1 MQMDN
6 PLLESY
12 RNLLENLGKEDL
24 IRIIEDRDS
33 GQGRVIRKGGR
44 ELLNFSS
51 NDYLG
56 LASEAP
62 CTDRTGE
69 KHRHGGA
76 GASRLLSGGTTEH
89 SRLEEEIALWKGTE
103 ASILFTSGYAA
114 NTGAIPALSDEETV
128 IFSDEL
134 NHASIIDG
142 CRISRAKKIIYRHLN
157 MKHLRSM
164 LSNTTLRKKI
174 IVTESV
180 FSMDGDIAPVDELTE
195 IASRH
200 EALLYIDDA
209 HATGVLGGGKGS
221 LAEFNISHQ
230 SFIIEM
236 GTLSKAVGSLGGFV
250 ASTGLVRKLLVNRAR
265 SLIYTTALP
274 VHAVMTSLRN
284 IKAIR
289 KSPDLVKRLWKNREY
304 LHSGLMDMK
313 LDTGRSRTPIIPL
326 MLDDNSSALRLSDF
340 LSGRGIYAPAIR
352 YPTVKRP
359 RLRITVTASHQ
370 EDDLETL
377 LQALREALSAG
388 LL

>member
-12 RNLLENLGKEDL
+12 RTLLETLRRDNLL
-24 IRIIEDRDS
+24 RIIEDRDS
-33 GQGRVIRKGGR
+33 GQGRIIKRGGR

-56 LASEAP
+56 LASAN
-62 CTDRTGE
+62 TYRNRTG
-69 KHRHGGA
+69 KVLHGGA
-76 GASRLLSGGTTEH
+76 GASRLLSGGTAEH
-89 SRLEEEIALWKGTE
+89 ARLEQEIALWKGTE
-103 ASILFTSGYAA
+103 TSLLFTSGYAA
-114 NTGAIPALSDEETV
+114 NTGAVPALSDEETV

-142 CRISRAKKIIYRHLN
+142 CRLSRAEKTIYRHLD
-157 MKHLRSM
+157 MAHLRAA
-164 LSNTTLRKKI
+164 LSKTGCRKKI

-180 FSMDGDIAPVDELTE
+180 FSMDGDIAPIDELAE

-221 LAEFNISHQ
+221 LAEFNISRQ

-236 GTLSKAVGSLGGFV
+236 GTLSKAAGSIGGFI
-250 ASTGLVRKLLVNRAR
+250 ASTRLVREFLVNRAR

-274 VHAVMTSLRN
+274 VHAVTTSIEN
-284 IKAIR
+284 IRMIR
-289 KSPDLVKRLWKNREY
+289 ETPDLIRRLWRNREHLY
-304 LHSGLMDMK
+304 SGLRDMN

-326 MLDDNSSALRLSDF
+326 ILKDNSSALRLSEF
-340 LSGRGIYAPAIR
+340 LSSRGIYAPAIR
-352 YPTVKRP
+352 YPTVRSP
-359 RLRITVTASHQ
+359 RLRITVTAGHQ

-377 LQALREALSAG
+377 LSRLREALSAG

>member
-1 MQMDN
+1 MNN

-12 RNLLENLGKEDL
+12 SLLLENLGKDDL
-24 IRIIEDRDS
+24 LRVIEDRDS
-33 GQGRVIRKGGR
+33 SQGRIIKKGGR

-56 LASEAP
+56 LASAN
-62 CTDRTGE
+62 TYKNRTG
-69 KHRHGGA
+69 KDLHGGA

-89 SRLEEEIALWKGTE
+89 ARLEREIALWKGTE
-103 ASILFTSGYAA
+103 SSLLFTSGYAA

-128 IFSDEL
+128 ILSDEL

-142 CRISRAKKIIYRHLN
+142 CRLSRAEKIIYRHLD
-157 MKHLRSM
+157 MKHLRSI
-164 LSNTTLRKKI
+164 LTSTRFRKKI

-180 FSMDGDIAPVDELTE
+180 FSMDGDIAPIDELTE

-221 LAEFNISHQ
+221 LTEFNLRHQ

-236 GTLSKAVGSLGGFV
+236 GTLSKAVGSIGGFI
-250 ASTGLVRKLLVNRAR
+250 ASTTLVREFLVNRAR

-274 VHAVMTSLRN
+274 VHAVMTS
-284 IKAIR
+284 IEGIR
-289 KSPDLVKRLWKNREY
+289 IIRETPDLIRRLWRNREHLY
-304 LHSGLMDMK
+304 SGLRDMN
-313 LDTGRSRTPIIPL
+313 LDTGRSRTPIIPI
-326 MLDDNSSALRLSDF
+326 MLNDNSSALKLSEF
-340 LSGRGIYAPAIR
+340 LSSRGIYAPAIR
-352 YPTVKRP
+352 YPTVRRP